1 MSLYGL
7 LGVQF
12 FGRMGA
18 HCVRNGTDPRRV
30 TLDDLAMP
38 DHYCSNNPNAGYS
51 CPHGLVCM
59 ELELPKSIA
68 GFAGFDDF
76 AHSFFTVYQ
85 AASPEGWALLM
96 YQAVDSLPAWR
107 ATFYFTTMIFF
118 LAWLVKNVFIA
129 VITET
134 FNEIRVQ
141 FQQMWGERV
150 QIHTDTTVQVSHHSL

>member
-18 HCVRNGTDPRRV
+18 HCVRNGTDPKNV
-30 TLDDLAMP
+30 TLEDLSMP
-38 DHYCSNNPNAGYS
+38 DHYCSNSPDMGYS
-51 CPHGLVCM
+51 CPADLVCM
-59 ELELPKSIA
+59 ELELDKAVS
-68 GFAGFDDF
+68 GYAGFDNF
-76 AHSFFTVYQ
+76 FVSFFTVYQ

-141 FQQMWGERV
+141 FQQMWGDRV
-150 QIHTDTTVQVSHHSL
+150 QIHTDTTVQVRREE